1 VATKLKTDENLPEA
15 VAALLREAGHDVTTV
30 LEEGLG
36 GVADPQ
42 VAEICRTE
50 GRALLTLDRGLGD
63 IRAYPPAEYP
73 GIVVLR
79 TSGQQIDAILAP
91 IRHLIALLA
100 THSPVGALWILDEH
114 RVRIRR

>member
-1 VATKLKTDENLPEA
+1 MTVRFKTDENLPA
-15 VAALLREAGHDVTTV
+15 TAAALLRSAGHDVTTA
-30 LEEGLG
+30 LDEGLG
-36 GVADPQ
+36 GVADPR
-42 VAEICRTE
+42 VAAVCRME

-79 TSGQQIDAILAP
+79 ARNQEIDTLLSLV
-91 IRHLIALLA
+91 RRLIALLG
-100 THSPVGALWILDEH
+100 THPLGGTLWIVDER